1 MITVKY
7 TYTVYVYFFILINI
21 SFQSNVLSAVM
32 KANIHISLYFVF
44 GIFFIYIYIYFSGKS
59 TVQKCTFSQTQ
70 LIYLNIF
77 PLKFALH

>member
-1 MITVKY
+1 MCI
-7 TYTVYVYFFILINI
+7 FFIQINI

-44 GIFFIYIYIYFSGKS
+44 GIFFLYIYIFSGKS
-59 TVQKCTFSQTQ
+59 TVQKCTFSQTK